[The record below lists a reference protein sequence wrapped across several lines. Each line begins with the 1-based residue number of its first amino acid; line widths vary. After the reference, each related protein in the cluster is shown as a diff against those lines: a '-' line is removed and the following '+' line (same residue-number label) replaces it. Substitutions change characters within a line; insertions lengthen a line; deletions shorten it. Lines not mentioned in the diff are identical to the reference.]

1 MGHSYKALD
10 LLLENDFEK
19 ATKLAGEIKEFNNER
34 QLQEKYIFEDAN
46 RQIKEKHLENEDCII
61 LGGSRLFLA

>member
-34 QLQEKYIFEDAN
+34 QYKKNTYS
-46 RQIKEKHLENEDCII
+46 RMQIGKLKKNTLKMKI
-61 LGGSRLFLA
+61 A